1 MLTMLLRGPRRSADP
16 TRTYYCL
23 QGSWSLFHSL
33 AFALTLLYEVQVVGL
48 TPLQLVLVGTLL
60 EVTASS
66 VRSPPASWRTCT
78 HAGSPS

>member
-33 AFALTLLYEVQVVGL
+33 AFALTLLYQVQVV
-48 TPLQLVLVGTLL
+48 
-60 EVTASS
+60 A
-66 VRSPPASWRTCT
+66 
-78 HAGSPS
+78 